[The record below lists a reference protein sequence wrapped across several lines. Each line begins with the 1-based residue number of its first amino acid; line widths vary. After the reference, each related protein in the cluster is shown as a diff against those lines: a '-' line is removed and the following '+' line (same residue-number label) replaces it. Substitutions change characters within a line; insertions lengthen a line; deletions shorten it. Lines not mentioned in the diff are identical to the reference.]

1 SEARATKLSL
11 FEFDVAT
18 GKTRE
23 LLTPAEVL
31 KGAEEKLSPEE
42 KAARERMRVSAGGFT
57 NFQLNEDG
65 TLILL
70 SLSGRLYTVERA
82 TKAVKELPTG
92 KGFLLDPKFSPDGKK
107 VSYVRA
113 HDVYILD
120 LATQKE
126 FRVTHGGTALVEHGV
141 AEFVA

>member
-1 SEARATKLSL
+1 MCGLPVNPTPSPDGNAVLFLRSEARKAQLSL

-23 LLTPAEVL
+23 LLTPAQVL

-57 NFQLNEDG
+57 TFQFNHDG
-65 TLILL
+65 SLILL

-82 TKAVKELPTG
+82 TKAVTELPTG
-92 KGFLLDPKFSPDGKK
+92 KGFLP
-107 VSYVRA
+107 
-113 HDVYILD
+113 
-120 LATQKE
+120 
-126 FRVTHGGTALVEHGV
+126 
-141 AEFVA
+141 